1 MLREYVTRLYI
12 PAATSGRAVEADNFA
27 LARELGAW
35 KQRIRSVWGQIQ
47 VDHVDADGLGDV
59 VSLGSQV
66 MIRAYLS
73 LGELSPDDVDV
84 QVVFGRVDSDDR
96 IRQSESLS
104 MVPGERYDG
113 NRWQY
118 SLPINLGKNGPFGY
132 TVRIVPRHEG
142 LVSSVEMGLLA
153 VPATMVGQGA

>member
-1 MLREYVTRLYI
+1 
-12 PAATSGRAVEADNFA
+12 
-27 LARELGAW
+27 
-35 KQRIRSVWGQIQ
+35 

-66 MIRAYLS
+66 MIRAYVS
-73 LGELSPDDVDV
+73 LGELSPEDVDV
-84 QVVFGRVDSDDR
+84 QVVFGRVDADDR
-96 IRQSESLS
+96 IRQSDTMS

-118 SLPINLGKNGPFGY
+118 SLPISLSKNGPFGY
-132 TVRIVPRHEG
+132 TVRIVPQHQG

-153 VPATMVGQGA
+153 VPTTAASQGG

>member
-1 MLREYVTRLYI
+1 
-12 PAATSGRAVEADNFA
+12 
-27 LARELGAW
+27 
-35 KQRIRSVWGQIQ
+35 
-47 VDHVDADGLGDV
+47 
-59 VSLGSQV
+59 
-66 MIRAYLS
+66 
-73 LGELSPDDVDV
+73 
-84 QVVFGRVDSDDR
+84 
-96 IRQSESLS
+96 

-118 SLPINLGKNGPFGY
+118 SLPISLGKNGPFGY